1 MRQIQITKAG
11 NPEVLKVIDGPEP
24 RPDQDEVVIEVKAAG
39 INFADILARKGL
51 YPDAPKPPCVVGYEV
66 AGVISAVGQNVSAF
80 QLGQPVVALTR
91 FGGYS
96 EKVKV
101 SAAQVFA
108 KPQNLSFEAAAAV
121 PVNYLTAYQLLV
133 VMGSLRAGETV
144 LIQNA
149 GGGVG
154 LAAIDIAKKIAA
166 VTIGTASTGKHEFLR
181 QRGLDHV
188 VDYRSQDWEKTV
200 RELTQGRGVEL
211 VIDPIGG
218 KTWSQNYR
226 VLRHTG
232 RLGMFGI
239 STASVAGSNSK
250 LGLIKMILRMP
261 WFNPIKLMNGNKSV
275 FGVNLGHLWHE
286 GEKVRGWM
294 QDILRGVQEGWI
306 RPHVDRV
313 FSFEQA
319 AEAQA
324 YLEARKNIGKVVLAP

>member
-1 MRQIQITKAG
+1 LRQVWITKAG
-11 NPEVLKVIDGPEP
+11 APEVLEVRESTDPQP
-24 RPDQDEVVIEVKAAG
+24 NQDEVVIAVKAAG
-39 INFADILARKGL
+39 INFADIMARKGI

-66 AGVISAVGQNVSAF
+66 AGGIAALGKNVAGF
-80 QLGQPVVALTR
+80 QVDQQVMALTR

-101 SAAQVFA
+101 PAAQVFSL
-108 KPQNLSFEAAAAV
+108 PRNLSPQEAAAV

-154 LAAIDIAKKIAA
+154 LAALDIARKIGA
-166 VTIGTASTGKHEFLR
+166 VTIGTASAGKHAFLR
-181 QRGLDHV
+181 ERGLQYAI
-188 VDYRSQDWEKTV
+188 DYRTQNWQKAV
-200 RELTQGRGVEL
+200 RDLTHGRGVDL
-211 VIDPIGG
+211 AIDPIGG
-218 KTWSQNYR
+218 KTWKQNYR

-239 STASVAGSNSK
+239 STASIAGRTSK
-250 LGLIKMILRMP
+250 LGLVKMILQMP
-261 WFNPIKLMNGNKSV
+261 WFSPVGLMNGNKGV

-294 QDILRGVQEGWI
+294 QDILQGVQEGWV
-306 RPHVDRV
+306 RPHIDRT
-313 FSFEQA
+313 FPFEQA
-319 AEAQA
+319 GDAHA
-324 YLEARKNIGKVVLAP
+324 YMEARRNIGKVVLVP